1 MQGDVRGSQGTEN
14 RVSGTRKDAS
24 REKFT
29 IVGASVHCRSV
40 CSATQKSFGVAW
52 VTQRDVTKCPS
63 SASVNTLFVVR
74 PEINRGRYDTGVE
87 FRVSTMIVL
96 KPAAAAG
103 VCLGAFGTSIRRCRR
118 QRVSVD
124 AHVGRRDGC
133 RRGKSLSSSR
143 SLTSRRM
150 LPRIASTRSL
160 SVDGF
165 VDGEFCRRGVSRRG
179 RGYGGVW
186 HGDANEQDRGW
197 RHPREKVQRWE
208 WRVMLSSETR
218 ASGKLGTLSSNL
230 EK

>member
-1 MQGDVRGSQGTEN
+1 MNVLGGPDDRSSREHRGSM
-14 RVSGTRKDAS
+14 S
-24 REKFT
+24 
-29 IVGASVHCRSV
+29 
-40 CSATQKSFGVAW
+40 

-63 SASVNTLFVVR
+63 SAAVNSLFVVR

-87 FRVSTMIVL
+87 FRVCTMIVL

-133 RRGKSLSSSR
+133 RRGKGLSSSR

-186 HGDANEQDRGW
+186 HGDANEHEIVVGGIHER
-197 RHPREKVQRWE
+197 R
-208 WRVMLSSETR
+208 SS
-218 ASGKLGTLSSNL
+218 AGNGV
-230 EK
+230 